1 MLFQVMSRLVARQNP
16 TQAAAHGARLTA
28 CGPGTWVA
36 DRELT
41 YAGGSRLPIRMLVVE
56 DPARELNLYS
66 PVALDEGTIEALA
79 GLGEVRRII
88 VPNRFH
94 TLFVADAMA
103 IYPRAELLLPEA
115 CAGLDSIYGSR
126 ARKIL
131 ETVNIG
137 ADTEILAVTLRE
149 GLVELVVYNDAAELL
164 AVTDLLFNLHHAEG
178 VQRWLFFLNGVW
190 RKPAMS
196 RLERFL
202 LARDRQSL
210 GTFYRWAMSR
220 PFSQISMAH
229 GLLVTEGARETFYQ
243 LFHRFHDY
251 GDHGSPEREQFP

>member
-1 MLFQVMSRLVARQNP
+1 MLFQMMSRLVARQKP
-16 TQAAAHGARLTA
+16 TQAAALGARLTA

-94 TLFVADAMA
+94 TLFVDDAMA
-103 IYPRAELLLPEA
+103 SYPSAELLLPET
-115 CAGLDSIYGSR
+115 CAGLDGLYGTR
-126 ARKIL
+126 VRKIH
-131 ETVNIG
+131 EATTIG
-137 ADTEILAVTLRE
+137 SDTEIVAVTLRR

-178 VQRWLFFLNGVW
+178 VQRWLQ
-190 RKPAMS
+190 
-196 RLERFL
+196 RFL
-202 LARDRQSL
+202 LVKDRQSL
-210 GTFYRWAMSR
+210 GAFYRWAMSR

-251 GDHGSPEREQFP
+251 GGNGIPESEQCP

>member
-1 MLFQVMSRLVARQNP
+1 MLFQMMSRLVARQKP
-16 TQAAAHGARLTA
+16 TQAAALGARLTA

-94 TLFVADAMA
+94 TLFVDDAMA
-103 IYPRAELLLPEA
+103 SYPSAELLLPET
-115 CAGLDSIYGSR
+115 CAGLDGLYGTR
-126 ARKIL
+126 VRKIH
-131 ETVNIG
+131 EATTIG
-137 ADTEILAVTLRE
+137 SDTEIVAVTLRR

-178 VQRWLFFLNGVW
+178 VQRWLLMLNGVW

-196 RLERFL
+196 RLQRFL
-202 LARDRQSL
+202 LVKDRQSL
-210 GTFYRWAMSR
+210 GAFYRWAMSR

-251 GDHGSPEREQFP
+251 GGNGIPEREQCP